1 MSWPHILS
9 FSRVVAAPLV
19 AALVLSSPGD
29 AYLLSA
35 VIFALASLTDLVDG
49 KLARHVQRVSPLGIF
64 LDTTA
69 DKILVSVVLV
79 AMAIAGL
86 TWAWIVLIIIARE
99 FFITGLRSFA
109 ASRQHIISAH
119 IWGKG
124 KAALT
129 MIAIFL
135 VLLAADGKAH
145 GILSRLGSH
154 SLWKDLFTIAGWV
167 LGAAAILT
175 VASGIRYIV
184 DAWPLFRPVSV
195 LPERGEDERPRIAA
209 GDR

>member
-9 FSRVVAAPLV
+9 FSRVVAAPVV
-19 AALVLSSPGD
+19 AVLVLSSPGNG
-29 AYLLSA
+29 YLVGA
-35 VIFALASLTDLVDG
+35 VIFGLASLTDLVDG
-49 KLARHVQRVSPLGIF
+49 KLARHAERVSPLGIF

-69 DKILVSVVLV
+69 DKVLVSLALV
-79 AMAIAGL
+79 ALAIAGL
-86 TWAWIVLIIIARE
+86 TWAWVVLVIIARE

-135 VLLAADGKAH
+135 VLVAADGKAH
-145 GILSRLGSH
+145 GVLSRLGSH
-154 SLWKDLFTIAGWV
+154 SLWNELFTIASWV
-167 LGAAAILT
+167 LGAAAVLT

-184 DAWPLFRPVSV
+184 DAWPLFRPVSAF
-195 LPERGEDERPRIAA
+195 PERGEDERPRIAA